1 MKINMKQTS
10 PWCQNTEVKKANRKS
25 EKEKRK
31 EKTKE
36 RKKTSMQ
43 CYRSRKERLLEQV

>member
-1 MKINMKQTS
+1 MKQTS

-31 EKTKE
+31 QKKEKKQVCNVIEAE
-36 RKKTSMQ
+36 R
-43 CYRSRKERLLEQV
+43 RGF